1 MPNAPVVN
9 QYKDPY
15 GATKKIERIQVQQD
29 DVNDRITLRDQYKQQ
44 VFQPSHNLPTMSL
57 DELADKEVKEAMER
71 EERQKLAEQQRA
83 NEDSEDEEVLERQ
96 RKHDLEMDDFKD
108 YNPKG
113 KGVTKRI

>member
-57 DELADKEVKEAMER
+57 DELADKEVKEAMEK
-71 EERQKLAEQQRA
+71 EER
-83 NEDSEDEEVLERQ
+83 
-96 RKHDLEMDDFKD
+96 
-108 YNPKG
+108 
-113 KGVTKRI
+113 